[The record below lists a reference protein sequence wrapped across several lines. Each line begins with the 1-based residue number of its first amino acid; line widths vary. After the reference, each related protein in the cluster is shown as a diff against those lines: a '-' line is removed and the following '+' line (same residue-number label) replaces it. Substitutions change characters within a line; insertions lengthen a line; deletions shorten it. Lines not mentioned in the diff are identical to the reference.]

1 MNYNVGDIISY
12 KIFDGSVRSNVRVT
26 AKLAD
31 VKNGRPGFDGMAGDT
46 PVWGYDSQIVARKI
60 REFSG
65 R

>member
-1 MNYNVGDIISY
+1 MNYNVGDIITY
-12 KIFDGSVRSNVRVT
+12 KTFDGSLRHVRVT

-46 PVWGYDSQIVARKI
+46 PVWGYDSQVVARKI
-60 REFSG
+60 REFS